1 MNGRLRRM
9 YYRTLVTNSISS
21 NYIESDIYFIV
32 SARYALYIMRKM
44 TKNYTFRQEKMH
56 FLYNSMICNKI
67 KGAKFSLPFL
77 PHIKRV
83 EVIYLGYLVAGMQT
97 LCCQHLLQLATGV
110 AFQVGKHALLV

>member
-1 MNGRLRRM
+1 
-9 YYRTLVTNSISS
+9 
-21 NYIESDIYFIV
+21 
-32 SARYALYIMRKM
+32 
-44 TKNYTFRQEKMH
+44 
-56 FLYNSMICNKI
+56 MICNKI

-83 EVIYLGYLVAGMQT
+83 EVIYFGYLVAGMQT